1 MFSAQE
7 QANAPDIPLV
17 MTDWYYANADE
28 LYTSNP
34 FNDGGTDMQH
44 GTTKHYCGDAL
55 KSYDHGVRVRTFGV
69 KEPLKFGLFCIK
81 IRYQSLIIRLKF
93 NR

>member
-1 MFSAQE
+1 
-7 QANAPDIPLV
+7 

-44 GTTKHYCGDAL
+44 GTTKHYCGNAL
-55 KSYDHGVRVRTFGV
+55 KAYDHGVRVSNQHIAKCFFFEIGV
-69 KEPLKFGLFCIK
+69 IIK
-81 IRYQSLIIRLKF
+81 IGYH
-93 NR
+93 

>member
-17 MTDWYYANADE
+17 MTDWYFADADE

-55 KSYDHGVRVRTFGV
+55 KSYDHGVRVRTIESPSLRDFLNAV
-69 KEPLKFGLFCIK
+69 YFVL
-81 IRYQSLIIRLKF
+81 RYGIRLKF